1 MEFITLFVI
10 LIVVV
15 LILELSK
22 HVMIK
27 TFAKSV
33 IAIFVITI
41 AFLFIVG
48 AINSESKIRTEN
60 QIIQTGAA
68 ITEEIKE
75 APFIEDTIENI
86 KEFIEDFG
94 K

>member
-1 MEFITLFVI
+1 MELITLFVI

-27 TFAKSV
+27 TFAKSI
-33 IAIFVITI
+33 IAIVIITI
-41 AFLFIVG
+41 AFLFIIG
-48 AINSESKIRTEN
+48 AISSENKIRTEN
-60 QIIQTGAA
+60 QMIQTGAA
-68 ITEEIKE
+68 IADEIKE
-75 APFIEDTIENI
+75 APLIENTIDKI

>member
-1 MEFITLFVI
+1 MEIITLVII
-10 LIVVV
+10 LIIVI

-27 TFAKSV
+27 TFAKSIIATV
-33 IAIFVITI
+33 IIVI
-41 AFLFIVG
+41 AFLFIIG
-48 AINSESKIRTEN
+48 AISSENKIRTEN

-68 ITEEIKE
+68 IAEEIKE
-75 APFIEDTIENI
+75 APFIDNSLDNI

>member
-1 MEFITLFVI
+1 MELITLIII
-10 LIVVV
+10 LIIVV

-27 TFAKSV
+27 TFAKSM
-33 IAIFVITI
+33 IAIVIITL

-48 AINSESKIRTEN
+48 AINSENKIRTEN
-60 QIIQTGAA
+60 QMIQTGAA
-68 ITEEIKE
+68 IAGEIKE
-75 APFIEDTIENI
+75 APIIENI
-86 KEFIEDFG
+86 LDNTKEFIEDFG